1 MRKVSYE
8 VCRKFVLIIY
18 YGTNEMIDKVVF
30 RCFSFTIST
39 VKWRAGSILMPVQS
53 ILKYLFIWVLIIGP
67 LTPKGSFC

>member
-39 VKWRAGSILMPVQS
+39 VKWREGTHTYDRSVYFKVSL
-53 ILKYLFIWVLIIGP
+53 YLGFDHWTID
-67 LTPKGSFC
+67 S

>member
-18 YGTNEMIDKVVF
+18 YGTNKMIDKVVF

-39 VKWRAGSILMPVQS
+39 VKWRTGTHTYDRSVFMYFKVSL
-53 ILKYLFIWVLIIGP
+53 YLGFDHWTID
-67 LTPKGSFC
+67 S